1 MERKSKGYS
10 LVILSAFLWAT
21 TGIFGSFLMDGG
33 LGSNQVAF
41 LRMFG
46 SSAILFFVFAF
57 FKPSYF
63 KIDRKGILVTMLFG
77 LLGQAA
83 LNWLYFE
90 TLRLTSVSTITVFLY
105 TSPAFIAV
113 MAYFVFGEIFD
124 SGKGIAMI
132 LSFAG
137 CLLVCTGGDMANLAI
152 NSRGI
157 ITGLGAGV
165 AYAVFTILCKY
176 LSKGYNEMTI
186 IFYAMVFGW
195 IFFLP
200 FSQMGGIMNA
210 DWSRKMATMAIL
222 HWLIPTVI
230 GYSIYIKAYT
240 YGIEASKAGILAS
253 TEVVFAAILSF
264 AIFNEPMG
272 IVKILGIFLVMAGA
286 SAFAVKQKFGAS
298 AVEVETPDA
307 KETGIKGG

>member
-1 MERKSKGYS
+1 MEEKSKGYS

-21 TGIFGSFLMDGG
+21 NGIFGSFLLDGG
-33 LGSNQVAF
+33 LDSNQIAF
-41 LRMFG
+41 LRMFA

-57 FKPSYF
+57 FRPANF
-63 KIDRKGILVTMLFG
+63 KIDRKGILLTMLFG
-77 LLGQAA
+77 LIGQAA

-113 MAYFVFGEIFD
+113 MSYFVFGEIFNFA
-124 SGKGIAMI
+124 KGIAMI
-132 LSFAG
+132 LSFSG

-165 AYAVFTILCKY
+165 AYAIFTILCKY

-200 FSQMGGIMNA
+200 FSKIAGILNA
-210 DWSRKMATMAIL
+210 DWSLEMVGVAIL

-240 YGIEASKAGILAS
+240 YGIESSKGGILAS

-272 IVKILGIFLVMAGA
+272 MVKILGIFLVMAGA
-286 SAFAVKQKFGAS
+286 SAFAVKKKVGTS
-298 AVEVETPDA
+298 A
-307 KETGIKGG
+307 IK